1 MELMGSWNLMSQ
13 QTWVPLLVP
22 TASQHWEWW
31 TAKEVISPKGKQGSR
46 LICTDILYNVTRDVL
61 NSTLMN
67 PYIKFVKLNILRV
80 VNLCVQIAVEREW
93 DRE

>member
-31 TAKEVISPKGKQGSR
+31 TAKEVISPKGKQEPR
-46 LICTDILYNVTRDVL
+46 FICIDILYNVTRDVV
-61 NSTLMN
+61 NSTPNESLN
-67 PYIKFVKLNILRV
+67 QIYKYIFVILNILRV
-80 VNLCVQIAVEREW
+80 VFYVYK
-93 DRE
+93 